1 MKKEEYIK
9 IINEYIKYFSG
20 NVPIDKYRRK
30 QLEKNDNEEIIKEI
44 YKELPKKCKE
54 YINGDINASMIKEYA
69 SNLLYKKYNPN
80 ILRDTLSDEVYD
92 FLMLL
97 DEFLFFREEE

>member
-1 MKKEEYIK
+1 MEKEEYIK

-20 NVPIDKYRRK
+20 NVPIDKYKRK
-30 QLEKNDNEEIIKEI
+30 QLKEKNNEDIIKEI
-44 YKELPKKCKE
+44 YKELPKKCRD
-54 YINGDINASMIKEYA
+54 YIQGNINASMIKEYA

-80 ILRDTLSDEVYD
+80 ILRDILSDEVYD

-97 DEFLFFREEE
+97 DEFLFFRGEE

>member
-30 QLEKNDNEEIIKEI
+30 QLERNDNEEIIKEI
-44 YKELPKKCKE
+44 
-54 YINGDINASMIKEYA
+54 
-69 SNLLYKKYNPN
+69 
-80 ILRDTLSDEVYD
+80 
-92 FLMLL
+92 
-97 DEFLFFREEE
+97 